1 MDIEFTEAQK
11 MLQKQVRDFAR
22 NEVAP
27 RAAIDDKEHRFQRD
41 LVTKMAKLGLF
52 GCPIPEQYGG
62 NGMGFL
68 AHAIVCEEIGRV
80 NGSLRAALNTQTMGT
95 AKAILD
101 HGSEELK
108 RKYIPKLMKAELLG
122 CFCVTEPEAGSD
134 AASMTTNAVPD
145 DDHWVVNG
153 SKTWI
158 TWATVGDIGT
168 VFLYTNRNQKY
179 KGMSCLIIDLNS
191 PGVTKLPLPDKMGLH
206 ACPTGQLFFENVR
219 VPKGNILGKPGEG
232 WGILMQDLNNTRLT
246 TAAGSVGASQAVL
259 DEAINYAKQRK
270 QFGQEIGQFQMIQ
283 DSIARMVV
291 ETEAARWLTYRAA
304 ARRDQGISNT
314 LDISIAKFKAAE
326 TASLVADLGLLVLG
340 AYGYYT
346 DYPIERLVRE
356 NKLYQIV
363 EGSANIHKVIISTIA
378 LGYRKA

>member
-1 MDIEFTEAQK
+1 MDMEFTEEQK
-11 MLQKQVRDFAR
+11 MLQKQVRDFAK

-27 RAAIDDKEHRFQRD
+27 KVAIDDKEHRFQRD
-41 LVTKMAKLGLF
+41 LVTKMGELGLF
-52 GCPIPEQYGG
+52 GCPIPEEYGG

-80 NGSLRAALNTQTMGT
+80 SGSLRVAFNMQTMGP

-108 RKYIPKLMKAELLG
+108 RKYIPKLMKAEFLG
-122 CFCVTEPEAGSD
+122 CFGITEPEAGSD
-134 AASMTTNAVPD
+134 AASMSTTAVLD
-145 DDHWVVNG
+145 GDHWVVNG

-158 TWATVGDIGT
+158 TWATVADMGIF
-168 VFLYTNRNQKY
+168 FLYTDRSQKY

-191 PGVTKLPLPDKMGLH
+191 PGVTKLSLADKMGLH

-246 TAAGSVGASQAVL
+246 TAAGAVGASQAAL
-259 DEAINYAKQRK
+259 DETINYAKQRK
-270 QFGQEIGQFQMIQ
+270 QFGQEIGQFQMVQ

-304 ARRDQGISNT
+304 ARRDQGITNT
-314 LDISIAKFKAAE
+314 LDASMAKFKAAE
-326 TASLVADLGLLVLG
+326 VASLTADLGLLVLG
-340 AYGYYT
+340 AYGYST
-346 DYPIERLVRE
+346 DYPMERLVRD
-356 NKLYQIV
+356 NKLYQII
-363 EGSANIHKVIISTIA
+363 EGSANIQKTIISTIA

>member
-1 MDIEFTEAQK
+1 MDIEFTEEQK

-27 RAAIDDKEHRFQRD
+27 RTAIDDKEHRFQRD
-41 LVTKMAKLGLF
+41 LVTKMAELGLF

-134 AASMTTNAVPD
+134 AASMSTNAVPD
-145 DDHWVVNG
+145 GDHWVVNG

-168 VFLYTNRNQKY
+168 VFLYTDRNQKY
-179 KGMSCLIIDLNS
+179 QGVSCMIIDLNS

-291 ETEAARWLTYRAA
+291 ETEAARWLIYRAA

-340 AYGYYT
+340 AYGYST
-346 DYPIERLVRE
+346 EYPMERLVRE
-356 NKLYQIV
+356 NKLYQLV
-363 EGSANIHKVIISTIA
+363 EGSANIQKVIISTIA

>member
-1 MDIEFTEAQK
+1 
-11 MLQKQVRDFAR
+11 
-22 NEVAP
+22 
-27 RAAIDDKEHRFQRD
+27 
-41 LVTKMAKLGLF
+41 
-52 GCPIPEQYGG
+52 
-62 NGMGFL
+62 
-68 AHAIVCEEIGRV
+68 
-80 NGSLRAALNTQTMGT
+80 
-95 AKAILD
+95 
-101 HGSEELK
+101 
-108 RKYIPKLMKAELLG
+108 
-122 CFCVTEPEAGSD
+122 
-134 AASMTTNAVPD
+134 
-145 DDHWVVNG
+145 
-153 SKTWI
+153 
-158 TWATVGDIGT
+158 
-168 VFLYTNRNQKY
+168 
-179 KGMSCLIIDLNS
+179 
-191 PGVTKLPLPDKMGLH
+191 MGLH

-304 ARRDQGISNT
+304 AKRDKGINNA

-340 AYGYYT
+340 AYGYCT
-346 DYPIERLVRE
+346 DYPMERLVRE

>member
-1 MDIEFTEAQK
+1 MDIGFTEEQK
-11 MLQKQVRDFAR
+11 MLQKQVRDFAK

-27 RAAIDDKEHRFQRD
+27 RASINDKEHRFQRD
-41 LVTKMAKLGLF
+41 LVTKMAELGLF

-95 AKAILD
+95 ARAILD

-108 RKYIPKLMKAELLG
+108 LKYIPELMKAELLG

-134 AASMTTNAVPD
+134 AASMSTNAVLD
-145 DDHWVVNG
+145 GDHWVVNG

-158 TWATVGDIGT
+158 TWGTVADIGT
-168 VFLYTNRNQKY
+168 IFLYTDRSQKY
-179 KGMSCLIIDLNS
+179 KGMSCIVVDLNS

-219 VPKGNILGKPGEG
+219 VPKENMLGKPGEG
-232 WGILMQDLNNTRLT
+232 WSILMHDLNNTRLT
-246 TAAGSVGASQAVL
+246 TASGALGASQAVL
-259 DEAINYAKQRK
+259 DETISYAKQRK
-270 QFGQEIGQFQMIQ
+270 QFGQEIGQFQMVQ
-283 DSIARMVV
+283 DSIARMMV
-291 ETEAARWLTYRAA
+291 ETEAARWLIYRAA

-340 AYGYYT
+340 AYGYST
-346 DYPIERLVRE
+346 DYPMERLVRE

>member
-1 MDIEFTEAQK
+1 MDMEFTEEQK
-11 MLQKQVRDFAR
+11 MLQKQVRDFAK

-27 RAAIDDKEHRFQRD
+27 KVAIDDKEHRFQRD
-41 LVTKMAKLGLF
+41 LVTKMGELGLF
-52 GCPIPEQYGG
+52 GCPIPEEYGG

-80 NGSLRAALNTQTMGT
+80 SGSLRVAFNMQTMGP

-108 RKYIPKLMKAELLG
+108 RKYIPKLMKAEFLG
-122 CFCVTEPEAGSD
+122 CFGITEPEAGSD
-134 AASMTTNAVPD
+134 AASMSTTAVLD
-145 DDHWVVNG
+145 GDHWVVNG

-158 TWATVGDIGT
+158 TWATVADMGIF
-168 VFLYTNRNQKY
+168 FLYTDRSQKY

-191 PGVTKLPLPDKMGLH
+191 PGVTKLSLADKMGLH

-246 TAAGSVGASQAVL
+246 TAAGAVGASQAAL

-270 QFGQEIGQFQMIQ
+270 QFGQEIGQFQMVQ

-304 ARRDQGISNT
+304 ARRDQGITNT
-314 LDISIAKFKAAE
+314 LDASMAKFKAAE
-326 TASLVADLGLLVLG
+326 VASLTADLGLLVLG
-340 AYGYYT
+340 AYGYST
-346 DYPIERLVRE
+346 DYPMERLVRD
-356 NKLYQIV
+356 NKLYQII
-363 EGSANIHKVIISTIA
+363 EGSANIQKTIISTIA

>member
-340 AYGYYT
+340 AYGYST
-346 DYPIERLVRE
+346 DYPMERLVRE

>member
-346 DYPIERLVRE
+346 DYPMERLVRE

>member
-134 AASMTTNAVPD
+134 AASMSTNAVPD
-145 DDHWVVNG
+145 GDHWVVNG

-179 KGMSCLIIDLNS
+179 RGVSCMIIDLNS

-232 WGILMQDLNNTRLT
+232 WSILMQDLNNTRLT

-340 AYGYYT
+340 AYGYST
-346 DYPIERLVRE
+346 DYPMERLVRE

>member
-179 KGMSCLIIDLNS
+179 RGVSCMIIDLNS

-340 AYGYYT
+340 AYGYST
-346 DYPIERLVRE
+346 DYPMERLVRE

>member
-1 MDIEFTEAQK
+1 MDMEFTEEQK
-11 MLQKQVRDFAR
+11 MLQKQVRDFAK

-27 RAAIDDKEHRFQRD
+27 KVAIDDKEHRFQRD
-41 LVTKMAKLGLF
+41 LVTKMGELGLF
-52 GCPIPEQYGG
+52 GCPIPEEYGG

-80 NGSLRAALNTQTMGT
+80 SGSLRVAFNMQTMGP

-108 RKYIPKLMKAELLG
+108 RKYIPKLMKAEFLG
-122 CFCVTEPEAGSD
+122 CFGITEPEAGSD
-134 AASMTTNAVPD
+134 AASMSTTAVLD
-145 DDHWVVNG
+145 GDHWVVSG

-158 TWATVGDIGT
+158 TWATVADMGIF
-168 VFLYTNRNQKY
+168 FLYTDRSQKY

-191 PGVTKLPLPDKMGLH
+191 PGVTKLSLADKMGLH

-246 TAAGSVGASQAVL
+246 TAAGAVGASQAAL

-270 QFGQEIGQFQMIQ
+270 QFGQEIGQFQMVQ

-304 ARRDQGISNT
+304 ARRDQGITNT
-314 LDISIAKFKAAE
+314 LDASMAKFKAAE
-326 TASLVADLGLLVLG
+326 VASLTADLGLLVLG
-340 AYGYYT
+340 AYGYST
-346 DYPIERLVRE
+346 DYPMERLVRD
-356 NKLYQIV
+356 NKLYQII
-363 EGSANIHKVIISTIA
+363 EGSANIQKTIISTIA

>member
-1 MDIEFTEAQK
+1 MDMEFNEEQK
-11 MLQKQVRDFAR
+11 MLQKQVRDFAK

-27 RAAIDDKEHRFQRD
+27 KVAIDDKEHRFQRD
-41 LVTKMAKLGLF
+41 LVTKMGELGLF
-52 GCPIPEQYGG
+52 GCPIPEEYGG

-80 NGSLRAALNTQTMGT
+80 SGSLRVAFNMQTMGP

-108 RKYIPKLMKAELLG
+108 RKYIPKLMKAEFLG
-122 CFCVTEPEAGSD
+122 CFGITEPEAGSD
-134 AASMTTNAVPD
+134 AASMSTTAVLD
-145 DDHWVVNG
+145 GDHWVVNG

-158 TWATVGDIGT
+158 TWATVADMGIF
-168 VFLYTNRNQKY
+168 FLYTDRSQKY

-191 PGVTKLPLPDKMGLH
+191 PGVTKLSLADKMGLH

-246 TAAGSVGASQAVL
+246 TAAGAVGASQAAL

-270 QFGQEIGQFQMIQ
+270 QFGQEIGQFQMVQ

-304 ARRDQGISNT
+304 ARRDQGITNT
-314 LDISIAKFKAAE
+314 LDASMAKFKAAE
-326 TASLVADLGLLVLG
+326 VASLTADLGLLVLG
-340 AYGYYT
+340 AYGYST
-346 DYPIERLVRE
+346 DYPMERLVRD
-356 NKLYQIV
+356 NKLYQII
-363 EGSANIHKVIISTIA
+363 EGSANIQKTIISTIA